1 MKKLSIVLIVFV
13 VFLSCKDEN
22 QLEKQ
27 IAQINVDVKIER
39 FDLAFAKADSN
50 DLPNLKRAFPFLFSK
65 HTPDSVWIEQINDT
79 LQQELSFEVEKKFSN
94 FKTIDDGIRQL
105 FQHLKY
111 YDDTFSEPRV
121 VTVTS
126 FVDYR
131 NKTFVSDTVDIIA
144 LDTYLGSKHKF
155 YGDIPNYITQNMN
168 PSNIVTNLADDYA
181 DRYIFQSQRKT
192 LLDEMVYFGKKLYF
206 KDKVIPFKT
215 DAEKI
220 EYSPE
225 QLEWAMA
232 NENQIWSYFIE
243 RELLYSTDNSLP
255 GRFIANA
262 PFTKFYL
269 ELDNESPGRLGQYIG
284 WQIVRAYMANNDVPF
299 MDMLEKDAVEI
310 FNKSRY
316 KPRK

>member
-1 MKKLSIVLIVFV
+1 MKKLSIVFIIFV
-13 VFLSCKDEN
+13 ALWSCKDEN

-27 IAQINVDVKIER
+27 IAEIDVDVKIER
-39 FDLAFAKADSN
+39 FDLAFAKADSSN
-50 DLPNLKRAFPFLFSK
+50 LSNLKKAFPFMMSVA
-65 HTPDSVWIEQINDT
+65 TPDSVWIQQINDT
-79 LQQELSFEVEKKFSN
+79 LQQELSSEVEKTFSD
-94 FKTIDDGIRQL
+94 FKHIENEIREL

-111 YDDTFSEPRV
+111 YDNNFSEPRV
-121 VTVTS
+121 VTSTS

-131 NKTFVSDTVDIIA
+131 NKTFVSDTVAIIA

-155 YGDIPNYITQNMN
+155 YADIPNYVTQNMN
-168 PSNIVTNLADDYA
+168 PSNIVTNLADNYA
-181 DRYIFQSQRKT
+181 DNYIFQSQRKT

-220 EYSPE
+220 EYTPE
-225 QLEWAMA
+225 QMEWAIA
-232 NENQIWSYFIE
+232 NESEIWSYFIE

-262 PFTKFYL
+262 PFSKFYL
-269 ELDNESPGRLGQYIG
+269 ELDNESPGRLGQFIG
-284 WQIVRAYMANNDVPF
+284 WQIVKAYMANNDVSF
-299 MDMLEKDAVEI
+299 MGMLEKDAEEI
-310 FNKSRY
+310 FNNSRY